1 MRKAFPDH
9 WSFLLGEIALY
20 SLLVLL
26 LTGTWLTFFF
36 QPSMQ
41 DTVYAG
47 PYAPLRGQ
55 QVSEAF
61 ASTLRLSF
69 EVRGGLLIRQM
80 HHWAALLFVFAIGAH
95 LLRVFLTGAFRRP
108 REANWV
114 VGVTMLL
121 LALVEGFAGYSLP
134 DDLLSGTGLRTA
146 QGIMLSVPVAGT
158 YLSFFAFGGEYPGQ
172 DIVARLYPVHILLVP
187 GLLVGLV
194 SLHLLLVVHLKHTQ
208 WAGPGRTGR
217 NVVGKPLFPHY
228 TAKSAGLFFLTS
240 AVLAAL
246 GALAQ
251 INPVWAYGP
260 YRTDVVST
268 GAQPDWYVGFLEGAL
283 RLMPGVETRLWGHA
297 LMWNPLV
304 PGVLLPGLL
313 FAGLYGYPF
322 FERWIT
328 GSHGERHVCD
338 RPRNRPARTAL
349 GVAVLTSYVVLL
361 LAGAQDI
368 IAFITEISV
377 QALTWTLRCAVVLLP
392 PLAFWLT
399 RRLCPR
405 SPGPRCRAAG
415 ARGGERRGARERG
428 RRLLG
433 RARTAARRAAVRQCR
448 VRGEHPAAPA
458 VGRICLGAGDMA
470 GPSARCPQPLVLR
483 RPVAVPAQHGGPPAG
498 TGHDRRTGRA
508 RPRAG
513 GPDLRGPGSAVRTAR
528 AEDEPE
534 HPGRKDAEADQGQPQ
549 PLHHSEPDQGGPR
562 RRDHGGVTACGEE
575 EAAVPASG
583 DLRRPVVL
591 GPPPVAGELP
601 PHEGGDEGGHQERDH
616 ERGDARRIVRQRR
629 VDASGQR
636 EEHRDPGEQPGFR
649 PHRGL
654 TSGWCRSNA
663 GESVRIRGSAW
674 KLCRGGGQP
683 VAHSRERPQPHGS
696 SDVTRTPMRA
706 VRQTL

>member
-1 MRKAFPDH
+1 MLLKRTRVRAARRAARAAHRSFRGLDERLPLAEAARTTVRKAFPDH

-36 QPSMQ
+36 QPSMR

-47 PYAPLRGQ
+47 PYAPLHGL
-55 QVSEAF
+55 QVSEAY
-61 ASTLRLSF
+61 ASTLRISF

-172 DIVARLYPVHILLVP
+172 DIVTRLYPVHILLVP

-240 AVLAAL
+240 AVLTVL

-283 RLMPGVETRLWGHA
+283 RLTPGVETRLWGYT

-349 GVAVLTSYVVLL
+349 GVAVLALYAVLL

-368 IAFITEISV
+368 IAFITEMSV
-377 QALTWTLRCAVVLLP
+377 QAITWTLRCAVVLLP

-399 RRLCPR
+399 RRLCLALQARDAEQLVRGAESGEVRESVEGGFAAGRVPLPAEQRYVNAVYEVNTPLPRQSAKSASTRGTWPARLRDALSRWYYAGRLR
-405 SPGPRCRAAG
+405 SPLSTEDHLRAQDMIAGPD
-415 ARGGERRGARERG
+415 EPVRER
-428 RRLLG
+428 
-433 RARTAARRAAVRQCR
+433 ADRT
-448 VRGEHPAAPA
+448 
-458 VGRICLGAGDMA
+458 
-470 GPSARCPQPLVLR
+470 
-483 RPVAVPAQHGGPPAG
+483 
-498 TGHDRRTGRA
+498 
-508 RPRAG
+508 
-513 GPDLRGPGSAVRTAR
+513 
-528 AEDEPE
+528 
-534 HPGRKDAEADQGQPQ
+534 
-549 PLHHSEPDQGGPR
+549 
-562 RRDHGGVTACGEE
+562 
-575 EAAVPASG
+575 
-583 DLRRPVVL
+583 
-591 GPPPVAGELP
+591 
-601 PHEGGDEGGHQERDH
+601 
-616 ERGDARRIVRQRR
+616 
-629 VDASGQR
+629 
-636 EEHRDPGEQPGFR
+636 
-649 PHRGL
+649 
-654 TSGWCRSNA
+654 
-663 GESVRIRGSAW
+663 
-674 KLCRGGGQP
+674 
-683 VAHSRERPQPHGS
+683 
-696 SDVTRTPMRA
+696 
-706 VRQTL
+706 